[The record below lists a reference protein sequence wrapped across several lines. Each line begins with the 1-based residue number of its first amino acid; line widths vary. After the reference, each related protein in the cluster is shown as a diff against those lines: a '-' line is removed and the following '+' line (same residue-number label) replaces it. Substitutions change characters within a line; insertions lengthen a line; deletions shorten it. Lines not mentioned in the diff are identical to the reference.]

1 MRFEVP
7 YVPDAAYAALLAARA
22 EALEGVY
29 FRLGPESPDARLPGL
44 ADPSPMELAVG
55 LAALPYM
62 PRLGLLNA
70 AFNAPDMLGGDRLR
84 DLVLVLE
91 GYVAAGAVT
100 GLVYADQYLLR
111 ALSDAAPE
119 LAGQLCAVPSIN
131 FRLGSFERAAA
142 IIDAACSTHFRP
154 PSSVILDRDLN
165 RDPAALAALAA
176 GLRREW
182 PQLRLGV
189 MANEGCLYACPYK
202 SAHDA
207 HIALSR
213 LTACRVGADLNRD
226 LGCLRDFAQEPGR
239 LLASPFIRPEDV
251 GQLEGVVD
259 FVKLCGRSRLAADLR
274 TIVAAYLDGSFDG
287 NLLWLLDT
295 PEILSDRFVL
305 ENKAL
310 PEDFYTRTAGCLRRC
325 RTCRVCA
332 GLAAQLLTRRDPS
345 LPRFVAA

>member
-7 YVPDAAYAALLAARA
+7 YVPDAAYAALLADRA

-44 ADPSPMELAVG
+44 ADPSPMELAAG
-55 LAALPYM
+55 LAALPDM

-70 AFNAPDMLGGDRLR
+70 AFHAPDMLTGDRLR
-84 DLVLVLE
+84 DLIMVLE

-100 GLVYADQYLLR
+100 GIVYADQYLLR

-119 LAGQLCAVPSIN
+119 LARQLCAVPSIN

-142 IIDAACSTHFRP
+142 IIDAASSTRFRP
-154 PSSVILDRDLN
+154 PPAVVLDRDVN
-165 RDPAALAALAA
+165 RNPGALAALAQ

-182 PQLRLGV
+182 PQMQLGV

-202 SAHDA
+202 TAHDA

-213 LTACRVGADLNRD
+213 LTSCRVGPDLLRD
-226 LGCLRDFAQEPGR
+226 LGCLRDFATQPGQ

-251 GQLEGVVD
+251 GHLEGVVD

-274 TIVAAYLDGSFDG
+274 AIVAAYLDGSFAG

-295 PEILSDRFVL
+295 PETLSDRYVL

-310 PEDFYTRTAGCLRRC
+310 PEDFFTRTAGCSRRC
-325 RTCRVCA
+325 RACGYCEELA
-332 GLAAQLLTRRDPS
+332 GRLLTRRDPT
-345 LPRFVAA
+345 LPVYARA